1 MALGQILVV
10 EDDVQVAQMLHAV
23 VVDSGYY
30 CMCAEN
36 GLKALRLVR
45 TYQPDVILLDHYLPG
60 MTGAEL
66 LIHLRREHPEI
77 PVVMVTAN
85 ADQQTALKTL
95 DLGAFDYVRKPF
107 DVDVL
112 ERILQAAMVYRAR

>member
-1 MALGQILVV
+1 MALGQILVI
-10 EDDVQVAQMLHAV
+10 EDDAQVAQMLHAV
-23 VVDSGYY
+23 VVDSGYD
-30 CMCAEN
+30 CLCAAN

-45 TYQPDVILLDHYLPG
+45 TYRPDVILLDHYLPG
-60 MTGAEL
+60 MTGVEL
-66 LIHLRREHPEI
+66 LVLLRREYPEI

-85 ADQQTALKTL
+85 ADQQTALKML

-107 DVDVL
+107 EVDVL

>member
-23 VVDSGYY
+23 VVDSGYD

-60 MTGAEL
+60 MTGVEL

-77 PVVMVTAN
+77 PIVMVTAN

-112 ERILQAAMVYRAR
+112 DRILQAAMVYRAR

>member
-23 VVDSGYY
+23 VVDSGYD

-60 MTGAEL
+60 MTGVEL

-85 ADQQTALKTL
+85 ADQQTALRTL

>member
-23 VVDSGYY
+23 VVDSGYD
-30 CMCAEN
+30 CMCAED

-60 MTGAEL
+60 MTGVEL
-66 LIHLRREHPEI
+66 LALLRREYSEI

-95 DLGAFDYVRKPF
+95 DLGAFDYVRKQF